1 MERMVRDGG
10 AKARRWCCVRWCARK
25 FDGTAEKTEARMEE
39 DGGVLREWPRKWST
53 RFVVELR
60 RVDGG
65 GRGRRWWREED
76 GGAMVVGARTVAA
89 GDGGSGCHGDGRW

>member
-1 MERMVRDGG
+1 MV
-10 AKARRWCCVRWCARK
+10 AR
-25 FDGTAEKTEARMEE
+25 
-39 DGGVLREWPRKWST
+39 GGVLREWPRKWST

-76 GGAMVVGARTVAA
+76 GGAVVVGAGTVAA
-89 GDGGSGCHGDGRW
+89 GDGGGGCHGDGRW